1 MPISPDLSEDEQE
14 RPMRYPVPPLKYTQ
28 TIMGGR
34 SGALGLRVH
43 GKRASV
49 SKRLSG
55 TPRQFDVKNFIPDQ
69 APVQEALST
78 PAPIPPTLVQSAPVV
93 GSWIKMEDSDEQVS
107 PEPTV
112 QNPQSVVPEQVPVVK
127 IVQFI
132 PKFKGA
138 AEMEARRRERM
149 AARRGPGGV
158 VARVPPPPTLD
169 FSSSSENEV
178 EPVIGEVSSDEFE
191 EVGAAAVDGMDEGDE
206 FDPSVLLSPIPDLLL
221 MHISSSVFA
230 ATRTGPTSDSASDVT
245 SPFSVG
251 TSSIPNSSIP
261 VSSPHANI
269 RARPRLSPVSE
280 HARYRQHHQLV
291 DRSVG
296 SSSDITSP
304 VPKPE
309 EPPKRSDSAALPRSR
324 GDSTS
329 NSASNNT
336 TDMMF
341 AKKKVFA
348 MKPLKSSLSA
358 MLASS
363 GSSSNPFAEMYAAI
377 SGRGESQSIDIQ
389 LYFPHARQ
397 PLGKAMHLNVRSDA
411 TVEEVVGFSMW
422 SYWEEGWLPKLD
434 EGLSGEDDPKWA
446 TRLSA
451 AGWILRIA
459 EEDGE
464 VDDDFP
470 REMLLFSMTIVIL
483 TWQLCS
489 T

>member
-1 MPISPDLSEDEQE
+1 MYIS
-14 RPMRYPVPPLKYTQ
+14 
-28 TIMGGR
+28 G
-34 SGALGLRVH
+34 
-43 GKRASV
+43 
-49 SKRLSG
+49 
-55 TPRQFDVKNFIPDQ
+55 
-69 APVQEALST
+69 
-78 PAPIPPTLVQSAPVV
+78 
-93 GSWIKMEDSDEQVS
+93 
-107 PEPTV
+107 
-112 QNPQSVVPEQVPVVK
+112 
-127 IVQFI
+127 
-132 PKFKGA
+132 
-138 AEMEARRRERM
+138 
-149 AARRGPGGV
+149 
-158 VARVPPPPTLD
+158 
-169 FSSSSENEV
+169 
-178 EPVIGEVSSDEFE
+178 
-191 EVGAAAVDGMDEGDE
+191 
-206 FDPSVLLSPIPDLLL
+206 
-221 MHISSSVFA
+221 SVFA
-230 ATRTGPTSDSASDVT
+230 ATRTGPTSDSASDIT
-245 SPFSVG
+245 SPISAG

-280 HARYRQHHQLV
+280 HARYRQQHQLV

-296 SSSDITSP
+296 SSFDITSP

-309 EPPKRSDSAALPRSR
+309 EPPKRSDSTAPPRGR

-336 TDMMF
+336 TDNMF
-341 AKKKVFA
+341 AKKKVIPI
-348 MKPLKSSLSA
+348 KPLKSSLSA

-470 REMLLFSMTIVIL
+470 RETLPFSMTIVIL
-483 TWQLCS
+483 TLQLYS